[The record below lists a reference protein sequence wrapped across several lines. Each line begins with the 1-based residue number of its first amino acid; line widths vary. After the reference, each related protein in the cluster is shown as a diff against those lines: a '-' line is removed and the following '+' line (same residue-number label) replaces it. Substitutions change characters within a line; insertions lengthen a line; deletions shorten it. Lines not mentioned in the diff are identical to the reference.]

1 MGLSSSQRA
10 TWSDIACRSS
20 MGRPARTRRSISCS
34 SSRREG
40 RNSWSGGSRSRIT
53 TGSPSIASSRL
64 SKSPICCRSR
74 SPRASSRSVGSVE
87 RMTLWT
93 MARRSPRN
101 MCSVRANPMPSAPWP
116 RASAASSAVSALA
129 LTPRLRN
136 WSAHSSRSSE
146 LGGDIRRD
154 ELDLALID
162 DSGRPVDGDDL
173 TTSDIDTPG
182 GGDARLGIDLQL
194 GRPGDGGFAHAPS
207 HHGSM

>member
-10 TWSDIACRSS
+10 TWSDIACKSS

-40 RNSWSGGSRSRIT
+40 RNSWRGGSRSRIT

-101 MCSVRANPMPSAPWP
+101 MCSVRASPMPSAPRP
-116 RASAASSAVSALA
+116 RASVASSAVSALA

-136 WSAHSSRSSE
+136 SSAQSSRSPAR
-146 LGGDIRRD
+146 GDIRRD
-154 ELDLALID
+154 ELDFALID
-162 DSGRPVDGDDL
+162 DSGRPVDGDDV
-173 TTSDIDTPG
+173 TTSDIDIPG